1 MVLNNKKTSN
11 TPIMALK
18 SLDLSPYPPAPIA
31 WAYTVVDT
39 VCEPVGCGHWR
50 QWLPNTWTQKGEWLS
65 DEFQLAPVN
74 SLIPPLLTYQE
85 YLQQT
90 PASTAVPYSWNSLQ
104 TFAFETP
111 STSLADLTSS
121 SSILVLCIL
130 VIVLR
135 RVKAVLMPLFSQ
147 MGTRA
152 ARVTHGKEW
161 LKDNQVR
168 IVKFGEYVFRLL
180 IHSLLSAAGIWY
192 FWDKEWWAKGNTR
205 TLYLEYPH
213 QPIAPGMIWYYL
225 VQSAYNIEAM
235 ASLLELSFCISW
247 NTKKQWI
254 PLHLDWSKTVRGDFQ
269 EMCIHHVVTNLLVV
283 GSSFFRF
290 TRVGSMVFLVHDIS
304 DVPVDLSKLANFLK
318 WKATTAMCFASLVIV
333 WCMTRLGALPWVIY
347 KSVLY
352 ESWMVCSSGV
362 IDPIYYVFYRP
373 FFVVLIGLL
382 ITLHL
387 AWFVMFIQMGYVL
400 ISKGEAHDLS
410 EHKKGEIQQPAVTGK
425 KAQ

>member
-1 MVLNNKKTSN
+1 
-11 TPIMALK
+11 
-18 SLDLSPYPPAPIA
+18 
-31 WAYTVVDT
+31 
-39 VCEPVGCGHWR
+39 
-50 QWLPNTWTQKGEWLS
+50 
-65 DEFQLAPVN
+65 LAPVN

-90 PASTAVPYSWNSLQ
+90 PGSAPYSWNSLQ

-111 STSLADLTSS
+111 STSLADLTTR
-121 SSILVLCIL
+121 SSILVLFVL
-130 VIVLR
+130 VVVLR
-135 RVKAVLMPLFSQ
+135 RIKAVLLPTFCQ

-152 ARVTHGKEW
+152 ARVTHGKDW

-168 IVKFGEYVFRLL
+168 IAKFGEYVFRLL
-180 IHSLLSAAGIWY
+180 IHSILSAAGIWY
-192 FWDKEWWAKGNTR
+192 FWDKEWWVKGNTK
-205 TLYLEYPH
+205 TLYLEFPH
-213 QPIAPGMIWYYL
+213 QAIAPGMIWYYL

-235 ASLLELSFCISW
+235 ASLLELSFSISW
-247 NTKKQWI
+247 NTKKRWT
-254 PLHLDWSKTVRGDFQ
+254 PLRLGWSKTVRGDFQ
-269 EMCIHHVVTNLLVV
+269 EMFVHHVVTNLLIV

-318 WKATTAMCFASLVIV
+318 WKATTAMCFASMVIV

-362 IDPIYYVFYRP
+362 IDPIYYVFYKP
-373 FFVVLIGLL
+373 FFVVLIGSL

-387 AWFVMFIQMGYVL
+387 AWFAMFIQMGYVL

-410 EHKKGEIQQPAVTGK
+410 EHKKGEAYKAAAIEK
-425 KAQ
+425 KA